1 MLVPRRYKYDRVI
14 LQRILF
20 PVEEDPQ
27 PPKKRRRT
35 DDGTPESSKDVDGY
49 NFSSFGQLGTRSV
62 ILETAKESYL
72 LSPTLGST
80 ARQYDIALV
89 LDEELEEDIPPE
101 TNSSLQDVAAD
112 KILPVPAPIDAD
124 KERISSDGS
133 LPTAEQT
140 LNLAPKTSTDTRP
153 PIDKPGTPPRTM
165 SPSQSEVL
173 QTNTEPGRCNTEP
186 TSATSPVV
194 RPGLLSRASRAL
206 ESSPEHVPLRSSPSH
221 RRRIS
226 NISFAI
232 EVVDD
237 KPKQWQL
244 QTLQQNLGEDM
255 FRFTDEGV
263 SVTDNLTDGMK
274 TEWVVHVRR
283 WRWGPS

>member
-1 MLVPRRYKYDRVI
+1 MFMPRRYKYDPDI

-20 PVEEDPQ
+20 PVEEDRQ
-27 PPKKRRRT
+27 PLKKRRRI
-35 DDGTPESSKDVDGY
+35 DDGTSESSGVVDGHHS
-49 NFSSFGQLGTRSV
+49 SSFGQSDTRSV

-80 ARQYDIALV
+80 PQQYDIALV
-89 LDEELEEDIPPE
+89 LDEELEEEIAPE
-101 TNSSLQDVAAD
+101 TNPSLQDVAVD
-112 KILPVPAPIDAD
+112 KITPTSAAD
-124 KERISSDGS
+124 KEAISSDRS
-133 LPTAEQT
+133 LSR
-140 LNLAPKTSTDTRP
+140 TSTGTHP
-153 PIDKPGTPPRTM
+153 FIDKSGTPPRTM

-173 QTNTEPGRCNTEP
+173 QTNTEPGRSTTEP
-186 TSATSPVV
+186 TSATSPVIQ
-194 RPGLLSRASRAL
+194 PGLLSRASKAL
-206 ESSPEHVPLRSSPSH
+206 ESSPGHLLPRSSPSH

-226 NISFAI
+226 NISFTI